1 MCKIITVI
9 GPTSSGKSD
18 LAVHIAKQFNG
29 EVISADSRQVYR
41 GLDIGSGKITKEE
54 MEGIPHHLLDVEDPK
69 NVFTV
74 ANFKELAE
82 QKIEEIISR
91 DKVPIIAGGTG
102 FYIDALIH
110 NMSIPEVPPNEKLRE
125 NLEKK
130 SIDEL
135 LKELEEK
142 DPDRAETVDRSNK
155 PRLIRALEI
164 VEVLGKVP
172 QLKTNKRYDVL
183 QIGIKTDALREK
195 IHNRLLRRIDEG
207 MIEEIENL
215 HKSGLTYERMEQ
227 LGLEYRYVS
236 RFLQGKITKGEMIEE
251 LEIKI
256 TQFAKRQMTWFKRD
270 ESTKWFYFEET
281 NKIDQELSNFLL

>member
-1 MCKIITVI
+1 MYKIITVI

-18 LAVHIAKQFNG
+18 LAVHIAKKFNG

-41 GLDIGSGKITKEE
+41 GLDIGSGKIMKEE

-82 QKIEEIISR
+82 QKIEEIVNR
-91 DKVPIIAGGTG
+91 GKVPIIAGGTG

-130 SIDEL
+130 SIEEL
-135 LKELEEK
+135 LEELEEK

-172 QLKTNKRYDVL
+172 QLKTNKKYDVL

-236 RFLQGKITKGEMIEE
+236 RFLQGKITKDEMIEE

-256 TQFAKRQMTWFKRD
+256 AQFAKRQKTWFKRD
-270 ESTKWFYFEET
+270 ESIKWFYFEET
-281 NKIDQELSNFLL
+281 KSVDQEINKFL